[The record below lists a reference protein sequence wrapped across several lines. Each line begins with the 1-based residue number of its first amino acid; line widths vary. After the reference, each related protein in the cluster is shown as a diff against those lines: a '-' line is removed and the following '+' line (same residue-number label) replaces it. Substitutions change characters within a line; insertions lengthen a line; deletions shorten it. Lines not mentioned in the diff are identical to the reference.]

1 MQKRNFNKKDITNE
15 IYKKLGFSKNFS
27 SGFID
32 TFLESIISEV
42 IKNDKIKI
50 TSFGTFKVLKKKER
64 LGRNPKTKEKALI
77 TSRKTL
83 KFSASSLFR
92 KKLNE

>member
-1 MQKRNFNKKDITNE
+1 MQKKNFTKKDISNE

-32 TFLESIISEV
+32 TFIESIISEV

-64 LGRNPKTKEKALI
+64 IGRNPKTKEKALI
-77 TSRKTL
+77 TSRKAL